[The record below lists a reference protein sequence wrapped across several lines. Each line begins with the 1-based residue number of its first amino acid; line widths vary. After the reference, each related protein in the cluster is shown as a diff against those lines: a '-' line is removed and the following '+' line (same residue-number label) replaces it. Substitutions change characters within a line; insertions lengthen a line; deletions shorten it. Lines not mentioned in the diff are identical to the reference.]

1 MHFSKTIICIISITI
16 GYLIGS
22 ILPGYFFGRLK
33 GIDIRKIGTH
43 NAGTV
48 NVKHSLGLLPAI
60 PTAIFDS
67 LKGLLSIFLAY
78 KLGANF
84 YCAQTAGLAAI
95 IGHVLPFYLKFK
107 GGQGIA
113 CATGIMI
120 FYLIE
125 YIIWGIPIISTLLF
139 LLTIVLIF
147 TYVAFKGEIVGSIVL
162 PLLCYSIII
171 HNPKNPYNIF
181 FCILITYIFSIG
193 VYNIV
198 RRKLFKIKDKTLKL
212 HYWRVVLRPFAI
224 LFIIFY
230 LYEPQRETLI
240 LIGSVALVFIT
251 LDIIRFLHQKTNEL
265 FRKRIKS
272 FFKRSEYRKFSS
284 MTTFLVAT
292 FITVL
297 VFEKQIAIAAITFL
311 IFGDIFSKIFG
322 LSFGRRK
329 IFYKKTLEGS
339 LAYFGGALICSY
351 ILYTTLGFSFY
362 ILVIGSITAAIAEAM
377 PLGPDDNFPVA
388 LISGATM
395 TVANIFGL

>member
-1 MHFSKTIICIISITI
+1 MHFSQPAICTISIII

-95 IGHVLPFYLKFK
+95 LGHVLPFYLKFK

-171 HNPKNPYNIF
+171 YDPKNPYNIF

-198 RRKLFKIKDKTLKL
+198 KRKLFKIKDKTLKL
-212 HYWRVVLRPFAI
+212 HYWRVVSRPFAI
-224 LFIIFY
+224 LFIFYY
-230 LYEPQRETLI
+230 LYESQRETLI
-240 LIGSVALVFIT
+240 LIGSVALFFIT
-251 LDIIRFLHQKTNEL
+251 LDITRFLHQKTNEL

-272 FFKRSEYRKFSS
+272 FFKRTEYRKFSS
-284 MTTFLVAT
+284 MTTFLVAA

-297 VFEKQIAIAAITFL
+297 VFKKEIAIAAIIFL
-311 IFGDIFSKIFG
+311 IFGDIFSKILG
-322 LSFGRRK
+322 LGFGRRK
-329 IFYKKTLEGS
+329 ILYKKTLEGS
-339 LAYFGGALICSY
+339 LAYLGGTLICSY
-351 ILYTTLGFSFY
+351 ILYTTLGFSF
-362 ILVIGSITAAIAEAM
+362 ILLCIGAITSAIAEAM
-377 PLGPDDNFPVA
+377 LLGPDDNFPVA
-388 LISGATM
+388 LISGAAM
-395 TVANIFGL
+395 TVANILG

>member
-1 MHFSKTIICIISITI
+1 MHFSQSVICTISITI

-22 ILPGYFFGRLK
+22 ILPGYFFGRIK
-33 GIDIRKIGTH
+33 GVDIRKIGTC
-43 NAGTV
+43 NTGTV

-95 IGHVLPFYLKFK
+95 LGHVLPFYLKFK

-125 YIIWGIPIISTLLF
+125 YIISGIPIIFTLIF

-147 TYVAFKGEIVGSIVL
+147 TYVAFKGEIVGTIVL
-162 PLLCYSIII
+162 PLLCYSLII
-171 HNPKNPYNIF
+171 HDPKNPYNIF
-181 FCILITYIFSIG
+181 FCILISYIFSIG

-198 RRKLFKIKDKTLKL
+198 KRKLFKIKDKTLKL
-212 HYWRVVLRPFAI
+212 HYWRVVFRPFAV

-230 LYEPQRETLI
+230 LYEPQRETLT

-251 LDIIRFLHQKTNEL
+251 LDIIRFLHRKTNEL

-272 FFKRSEYRKFSS
+272 FFKRAEYRKFSS
-284 MTTFLVAT
+284 MTTFLVAV
-292 FITVL
+292 FITIL
-297 VFEKQIAIAAITFL
+297 VFRKEIAIAAITFL

-329 IFYKKTLEGS
+329 ILYKKTLEGS
-339 LAYFGGALICSY
+339 LAYLGSTFICSY
-351 ILYTTLGFSFY
+351 ILYTTLGFSFVL
-362 ILVIGSITAAIAEAM
+362 LVLGSITATIAEAM
-377 PLGPDDNFPVA
+377 PLGLDDNFPVA
-388 LISGATM
+388 LISGAAM
-395 TVANIFGL
+395 TAANIFGL

>member
-1 MHFSKTIICIISITI
+1 MYFNQTIICAISIAI

-33 GIDIRKIGTH
+33 GVDIRKVGTH

-60 PTAIFDS
+60 PTALFDS
-67 LKGLLSIFLAY
+67 LKGLISIFLAY

-84 YCAQTAGLAAI
+84 YCAQTAGLAAVF
-95 IGHVLPFYLKFK
+95 GHVLPFYLKFK

-120 FYLIE
+120 FYLIK
-125 YIIWGIPIISTLLF
+125 YIISGIPIVSSLLF

-147 TYVAFKGEIVGSIVL
+147 TYVAFKGEIVGAIVL
-162 PLLCYSIII
+162 PLLCYSLII
-171 HNPKNPYNIF
+171 HNPKNPYNVF
-181 FCILITYIFSIG
+181 FCILIAYIFSIG
-193 VYNIV
+193 IYNII
-198 RRKLFKIKDKTLKL
+198 RRKLFKIKDETLKL
-212 HYWRVVLRPFAI
+212 HYWRVIFRPFAI
-224 LFIIFY
+224 IFIIYY
-230 LYEPQRETLI
+230 LYQTQRETLI

-251 LDIIRFLHQKTNEL
+251 LDIIRFLHRKTNEL
-265 FRKRIKS
+265 FRIKIKL
-272 FFKRSEYRKFSS
+272 FFKKSEYRNFSS

-339 LAYFGGALICSY
+339 LAYLGGALICSY
-351 ILYTTLGFSFY
+351 IIYTTFGFSFVL
-362 ILVIGSITAAIAEAM
+362 LVIGAVTAAIAEAM

-388 LISGATM
+388 LISGAAM
-395 TVANIFGL
+395 TVTNIFGF